1 MLRALKQQ
9 GQAAGALINA
19 HEANLIDVPKLA
31 VKLRSVHRTVPIDWT
46 DYNGHMNEGRYGQ
59 VFSDAADRVL
69 QSLGADAEYV
79 ENGHSYFT
87 VETNVK
93 FLQET
98 HAGEKIFVDTEILLA
113 AGKKLKMRH
122 VMRRVRD
129 EEVLNICEQFLL
141 HVSLETR
148 RSCDPIGL
156 VAQNIVTLG
165 KELG

>member
-1 MLRALKQQ
+1 
-9 GQAAGALINA
+9 
-19 HEANLIDVPKLA
+19 
-31 VKLRSVHRTVPIDWT
+31 
-46 DYNGHMNEGRYGQ
+46 MNEGRYGQ

-129 EEVLNICEQFLL
+129 DEVLNICEQFLL

-156 VAQNIVTLG
+156 VAQNIATLG

>member
-1 MLRALKQQ
+1 M
-9 GQAAGALINA
+9 
-19 HEANLIDVPKLA
+19 
-31 VKLRSVHRTVPIDWT
+31 RSVHRTVPIDWT

-69 QSLGADAEYV
+69 HSIGAGAGYV
-79 ENGHSYFT
+79 ENGYSYFT
-87 VETNVK
+87 VETNAK

-98 HAGEKIFVDTEILLA
+98 HAGEEILVDTEILLA
-113 AGKKLKMRH
+113 AGKKLKLRH
-122 VMRRVRD
+122 VMKRASD

-148 RSCDPIGL
+148 RSCDPVGV
-156 VAQNIVTLG
+156 VAQNIVALG